1 MEDGQ
6 GLPLITMSTTGFRCH
21 WFMSKVLQTTPIQ
34 NCLYTVSTT
43 MLCTSVTPG
52 ASSEVQGTEAT
63 QVELQCHHAEN
74 HWKPRKSMPC
84 PVRGRF
90 CSRCK
95 LCSNWGTLSSTCSSM
110 SLSKLLSWS
119 KLTMLVEWGLLG
131 VQWHIVMLLY
141 AKDLHE
147 TYWCHW
153 KSSKFE
159 HLSDIHKERVLKC
172 ALEVSKHLDYHW
184 WHWCGMIYSS

>member
-1 MEDGQ
+1 MAKDELPKATCASVAGSCSKCCKPQRSKAAYSEDDN
-6 GLPLITMSTTGFRCH
+6 
-21 WFMSKVLQTTPIQ
+21 V
-34 NCLYTVSTT
+34 N
-43 MLCTSVTPG
+43 SVAPET
-52 ASSEVQGTEAT
+52 SSEVKGPEADVGGTKADQE
-63 QVELQCHHAEN
+63 ELQCHHAEN
-74 HWKPRKSMPC
+74 HWKSWKSMPC

-95 LCSNWGTLSSTCSSM
+95 LHM
-110 SLSKLLSWS
+110 FKLRNSQCNMFKHVLV
-119 KLTMLVEWGLLG
+119 KTTNLIMLVEWGLLG

-184 WHWCGMIYSS
+184 CHWCGMIYSS